1 MIKEG
6 RGCLSSY
13 ISYTANSTL
22 TDRNLP
28 LIFHTLDRRSSSIH
42 WHLWHPSGSRHQMIV
57 LWGVSVLFVCFLGDG
72 VYEDQIAGYEDGC
85 RGQAGGDM
93 GEVGLVPGGVEEPAD
108 QEHGED
114 SQP

>member
-1 MIKEG
+1 MALVASLG
-6 RGCLSSY
+6 LQTSNDRSVGC
-13 ISYTANSTL
+13 
-22 TDRNLP
+22 
-28 LIFHTLDRRSSSIH
+28 
-42 WHLWHPSGSRHQMIV
+42 
-57 LWGVSVLFVCFLGDG
+57 VSFVCLFLGDG